1 MTELLRSRTEPVSS
15 YELVVIYRQELPQEK
30 IDVAVEHISNMITA
44 NGGVVDAVDRWGKRR
59 LAYPIKQQLEGVY
72 VLFKFTAGSS
82 VVRKLT
88 DDLRI
93 SESVLRHMAIKPDA

>member
-1 MTELLRSRTEPVSS
+1 MTDLLRSRTEPVSS
-15 YELVVIYRQELPQEK
+15 YELVVIYRQEMPQEK
-30 IDVAVEHISNMITA
+30 IDEAVEHISKLITTK
-44 NGGVVDAVDRWGKRR
+44 GGVVDAVDRWGKRK

-82 VVRKLT
+82 LVRKLT